1 MASENTTRM
10 RDTVRAM
17 LRTHVPEDEDG
28 MVEELERGIYNWA
41 IERANQDRVMK
52 NWSNPRFAQLY
63 AGKARSVVV
72 NLDPDS
78 YVGNQRL
85 RERLL
90 QDREVPAD
98 RLAHLP
104 PENVFPERWRECLD
118 MKLRRDEH
126 VFEEKPEAMTD
137 QYKCGKCKKRET
149 IYQELQLR
157 SADEPMSL
165 FITCLNCGHRWRMG

>member
-1 MASENTTRM
+1 MTTSACASTQREA
-10 RDTVRAM
+10 VLAM
-17 LRTHVPEDEDG
+17 LRDSCDEEHA
-28 MVEELERGIYNWA
+28 VALERGIYNWA
-41 IERANQDRVMK
+41 IHGASQHRIVK
-52 NWSNPRFAQLY
+52 NWSNPRFTRLY
-63 AGKARSVVV
+63 AGKARSVVL
-72 NLDPDS
+72 NLDPGS

-90 QDREVPAD
+90 QDREVPPD
-98 RLAHLP
+98 QLAALA

-118 MKLRRDEH
+118 AKLRRDEH
-126 VFEEKPEAMTD
+126 VFEEKPVAMTD

-149 IYQELQLR
+149 VYQELQLR